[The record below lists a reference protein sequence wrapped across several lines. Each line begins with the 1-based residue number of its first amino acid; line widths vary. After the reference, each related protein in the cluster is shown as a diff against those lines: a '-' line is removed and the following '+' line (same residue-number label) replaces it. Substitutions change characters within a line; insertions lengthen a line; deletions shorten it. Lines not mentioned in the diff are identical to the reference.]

1 VSRAPL
7 ALLLAVSAALAG
19 CGGDGPNAATPA
31 PAAAEAAPPA
41 AAAAPTGEPVVPAPV
56 APVPATSPEPVV
68 PLWTVGASPLPLR
81 PDGFGEVLP
90 TPEVLRDR
98 RLPTADL
105 LPPPA
110 DGRFASTVQPVSSAV
125 REQMGESW
133 SPGCPVELADL
144 RYLTV
149 SFRGFDGL
157 AHTGEIV
164 VASSVADDVVELFRR
179 LFDESFPIEEMRLV
193 TTADLQAPATGDGNN
208 TASYVCRAARGQ
220 TTWSQH
226 AYGTAV
232 DINPF
237 HNPLVKRDLVI
248 PELASAYA
256 DRDAER
262 PGMHVAGGPAVRA
275 FTDIG
280 WTWGGTWRSSK
291 DYMHFSLSGG

>member
-1 VSRAPL
+1 VSRAVV
-7 ALLLAVSAALAG
+7 LLLALSAALTACANSESVVVG
-19 CGGDGPNAATPA
+19 QDAPPVVVAPPTDVGTPTPSAPA
-31 PAAAEAAPPA
+31 PAAPSS
-41 AAAAPTGEPVVPAPV
+41 PAPV
-56 APVPATSPEPVV
+56 PPVE

-81 PDGFGEVLP
+81 ADGFGEVLP

-110 DGRFASTVQPVSSAV
+110 DGQFASSIDPVSPAV
-125 REQMGESW
+125 RERMGESW
-133 SPGCPVELADL
+133 SERCPVALADL

-149 SFRGFDGL
+149 SFRGFDGA
-157 AHTGEIV
+157 AHTGELV
-164 VASSVADDVVELFRR
+164 VAASVADDVVEVFRR
-179 LFDESFPIEEMRLV
+179 LFADGFPVEEMRLP
-193 TTADLQAPATGDGNN
+193 TTADLRAAPTGDGNN
-208 TASYVCRAARGQ
+208 TAAYVCRAARGQ

-256 DRDAER
+256 DRDAVR
-262 PGMHVAGGPAVRA
+262 PGMHVRGGPAVRA
-275 FTDIG
+275 FQDIG

-291 DYMHFSLSGG
+291 DYMHFSRSGG